1 MPELPLVFQKCR
13 PRPEVLAGEL
23 PDAIFAADLWDVITG
38 KAHPDY
44 RDPVCFFRGT
54 HPTENLKLLVKDV
67 SERLAGVEGSTPI
80 FRLET
85 GFGGGKTHSLI
96 AAVHVARHGQAISES
111 VSDYGISRFPQ
122 PNEVRLAAFVGEVA
136 DPSSGYEHLIDGQPV
151 RTYTPWGQIALMSGG
166 LIGYHLVREN
176 DIQGI
181 APERE
186 TLEKALGDKPVLIL
200 IDELVLYMARGFAI
214 SENHPRHKVN
224 TQWPTFLQALF
235 NIAARRPRT
244 SVILTLPTEQDAN
257 RRFTAEL
264 KQYVTDV
271 LELVGEAQQ
280 TAGRHAPSL
289 TPTQTYERA
298 SVLGR
303 RLFESIDT
311 SSAEEIAN
319 AFAAYYQE
327 QMRAG
332 VELDSRALE
341 PGYLDQMRTSYPFH
355 PELVRLFAERLAD
368 IPEFQATRGA
378 LRLVA
383 RTIRG
388 VWDKRDSLRD
398 VLLLQPQHI
407 DLSRSDIRDEILA
420 RLGRSAF
427 GRGLESDVV
436 RPEGGTHANQVESGW
451 QWKAATESALVAF
464 LHSLPDGS
472 RGITPPEA
480 ALAVGRPGCDLAY
493 VNRALQE
500 TERRAW
506 YMRREGD
513 HYLFRTRASI
523 NKRFQERLAN
533 VQPPEVRETLDQ
545 WVQEIYSG
553 FGSFQVIPFPQDH
566 NAISDSPDRL
576 RLVIVHYDTEC
587 GAVGGGDRLNFVKGL
602 FMKTGVHE
610 GPRRYRNNI
619 VFLLAETTRVT
630 GLKEAVRSLIAWE
643 RVRKDIETEQSNLAA
658 SQGSDYRALK
668 DLARRGA
675 TGVPAEFMA
684 LESDLGDVREK
695 LGTQELHVRS
705 KLLEAYRVLAF
716 PRGRGEGQLNLFEQ
730 YAQGPALEC
739 YRVDLGERPDG
750 DRPRNL
756 KQAVAE
762 APILQCLRDN
772 NKLVPEV
779 RPGNPVVLAP
789 QVVRRAPFWKAG
801 EKRVSTDD
809 IWDRLRSE
817 PELPMVL
824 RQTDLLPTLRAGL
837 TAEPEALWIYYNQA
851 EKKVYTRET
860 ADALSP
866 VIDSSHWLYDIRAA
880 VPDRIL
886 PVTSVS
892 PQEVWDHLWPR
903 EGVERTSSVT
913 TTKLLEM
920 ARAAS
925 HFPVIPEK
933 AVLWRALQEGA
944 HENRWVLYLRGP
956 NLAIGS
962 QEMGEWPGTPRIDET
977 TELWSYQAALDQNLY
992 PRKTRGETSAIAL
1005 TAKAVR
1011 ERCWPSGAD
1020 QVPTEDIERF
1030 ARNVWSD
1037 LARPR
1042 MEMILSDGLREG
1054 LWAVLKVEP
1063 DEVFYTKED
1072 TPHPPVRIAPS
1083 WSLVEPSSS
1092 LARDLDGARPGK
1104 GPQPIARAGTPREVF
1119 VQLWDELG
1127 SFRGVHIRELSITA
1141 TDRDALDNTLFAT
1154 WADRPSAAVCH
1165 TSLTATG
1172 QREIEDKRET
1182 VNMNFEG
1189 RFEEV
1194 RAILS
1199 PLWPFKKH
1207 GELEMTITLSL
1218 RFDPVIPMGDSALET
1233 YRMALMNANQ
1243 GTIEANVIPARMRG
1257 RGGA

>member
-1 MPELPLVFQKCR
+1 MPRLPLVFQKCR

-23 PDAIFAADLWDVITG
+23 PDAIFAADLWDVIKG

-44 RDPVCFFRGT
+44 QDPQRFFQGT

-85 GFGGGKTHSLI
+85 GFGGGKTHGLI
-96 AAVHVARHGQAISES
+96 AAVHVARHGQSIANF
-111 VSDYGISRFPQ
+111 VSDYRINRFPF
-122 PNEVRLAAFVGEVA
+122 PDDVRVAAFVGEVA
-136 DPSSGYEHLIDGQPV
+136 DPSSGYEHLVDGQPV
-151 RTYTPWGQIALMSGG
+151 RTFTPWGQIALMAGG

-214 SENHPRHKVN
+214 SEDHPRHKVN
-224 TQWPTFLQALF
+224 TQWPTFLQSLF
-235 NIAARRPRT
+235 NIAARRPCT
-244 SVILTLPTEQDAN
+244 SVILTLPSEQDAN
-257 RRFTAEL
+257 RRFTTEL

-271 LELVGEAQQ
+271 LELVSEAQQ

-311 SSAEEIAN
+311 TAAADIAN
-319 AFAAYYQE
+319 AYAAYYQE
-327 QMRAG
+327 QLQAG

-341 PGYLDQMRTSYPFH
+341 PGYMDQMRTSYPFH
-355 PELVRLFAERLAD
+355 PEFVRLFAERLAD

-388 VWDKRDSLRD
+388 AWDKRDSLPD
-398 VLLLQPQHI
+398 AFLLQPQHI

-427 GRGLESDVV
+427 GRGLEADVV

-451 QWKAATESALVAF
+451 PWKAATESSLVVF

-493 VNRALQE
+493 VRRALE
-500 TERRAW
+500 DTERRAW
-506 YMRREGD
+506 YMRQEGD

-545 WVQEIYSG
+545 WIQEVYSG

-566 NAISDSPDRL
+566 NAISDTVDRL

-587 GAVGGGDRLNFVKGL
+587 GAIGGGDRLNFVKGL
-602 FMKTGVHE
+602 FMKTGAYE
-610 GPRRYRNNI
+610 SPRRYRNNI
-619 VFLLAETTRVT
+619 VFLLAENTRVT
-630 GLKEAVRSLIAWE
+630 GLKEAVRALIAWE
-643 RVRKDIETEQSNLAA
+643 RVRKDIETEQSNLALT
-658 SQGSDYRALK
+658 QGSDYRTLK

-716 PRGRGEGQLNLFEQ
+716 PRGRREGQLNLFEH
-730 YAQGPALEC
+730 YEQGPLLEC

-756 KQAVAE
+756 KQAVPE

-772 NKLVPEV
+772 NKLVPEA
-779 RPGNPVVLAP
+779 RPGTPVVLAP
-789 QVVRRAPFWKAG
+789 QIVRRPPFWKES

-809 IWDRLRSE
+809 VWDRLRSE

-824 RQTDLLPTLRAGL
+824 KQTDLLPTFRAGL
-837 TAEPEALWIYYNQA
+837 TTEPEALWVYYNQT
-851 EKKVYTRET
+851 EKKVYNREN

-866 VIDSSHWLYDIRAA
+866 VIDSAHFLYDVRAS
-880 VPDRIL
+880 VTDRIL
-886 PVTSVS
+886 PVTAVS
-892 PQEVWDHLWPR
+892 PQEIWDHLWPR
-903 EGVERTSSVT
+903 EGAERTPSVT
-913 TTKLLEM
+913 TAKLLEM
-920 ARAAS
+920 ARAS
-925 HFPVIPEK
+925 RHFPVIPGND
-933 AVLWRALQEGA
+933 VLWRGLQEGA

-962 QEMGEWPGTPRIDET
+962 QEMMEWPGTPRIDEV

-992 PRKTRGETSAIAL
+992 PRQVQGVSTAIPL
-1005 TAKAVR
+1005 TAAAVR

-1020 QVPTEDIERF
+1020 QVPTENIERF
-1030 ARNVWSD
+1030 ARNVWPD
-1037 LARPR
+1037 VTRPR
-1042 MEMILSDGLREG
+1042 LEMILSDGLREG
-1054 LWAVLKVEP
+1054 LWAVLKTEP
-1063 DEVFYTKED
+1063 EDVLYTKDD
-1072 TPHPPVRIAPS
+1072 TPHPPIRIAPS
-1083 WSLVEPSSS
+1083 WSLIEPASA
-1092 LARDLDGARPGK
+1092 LVVDLDGVRPGK
-1104 GPQPIARAGTPREVF
+1104 GPQPVTRAGTPREVF

-1127 SFRGVHIRELSITA
+1127 AFRDVYVRELSITA

-1154 WADRPSAAVCH
+1154 WADRPATAVCH
-1165 TSLTATG
+1165 ASLTAAG
-1172 QREIEDKRET
+1172 QREIQGKQET
-1182 VNMNFEG
+1182 ASLSFEG

-1199 PLWPFKKH
+1199 PLWPFKRQ
-1207 GELEMTITLSL
+1207 GDLEMTITVSL
-1218 RFDPVIPMGDSALET
+1218 RFDPTIPLGNPSLET
-1233 YRMALMNANQ
+1233 YRTALMNANQ
-1243 GTIEANVIPARMRG
+1243 GTIEANVIPARVRG
-1257 RGGA
+1257 QRGA